1 MPTTQFGVLWIL
13 LLCCCHKSEAKLVL
27 KHRTRL
33 ALAGESVTNMI
44 EVTIP
49 ANSTGHLIKC
59 FHKSHQVWEHPT
71 DYKAS
76 VFPQKKDLSVNITM
90 HNSSCSGEY
99 YFEYMNEKV
108 YWIVRVQDMGYQP
121 HTKILVIPM
130 LAVISVLLL
139 LLSIIGSVYI
149 CMWYKNHFP
158 SEGDE
163 DNMKAKEKKR
173 NTVATEGATSDSV
186 YTALENRTASVY
198 EVLNVEEATRA
209 SAKSQTSKKKAKPSP
224 VEEGVFE
231 SVYENL

>member
-1 MPTTQFGVLWIL
+1 MPTTQFGVLWIF

-27 KHRTRL
+27 KHRTSM
-33 ALAGESVTNMI
+33 ALAGERVSNML

-59 FHKSHQVWEHPT
+59 FYKSHQVWEHPT
-71 DYKAS
+71 VYTSS
-76 VFPQKKDLSVNITM
+76 VFPQKIDLPVNITM

-108 YWIVRVQDMGYQP
+108 YWVVRVQDMGYQL
-121 HTKILVIPM
+121 HSVIPM

-163 DNMKAKEKKR
+163 DDVKAKGGKR

-186 YTALENRTASVY
+186 YTALENRTVSVY
-198 EVLNVEEATRA
+198 EVLNVDEVTRA
-209 SAKSQTSKKKAKPSP
+209 SAKCQTSKKKAKPSP
-224 VEEGVFE
+224 VEEGIFE

>member
-27 KHRTRL
+27 KHRTSM
-33 ALAGESVTNMI
+33 ALAGETVTNML
-44 EVTIP
+44 EVTIQ
-49 ANSTGHLIKC
+49 ANSTGHPIKC
-59 FHKSHQVWEHPT
+59 FHKGHKVWEHPT

-76 VFPQKKDLSVNITM
+76 VSPQQKDLPVNITM

-99 YFEYMNEKV
+99 HFEYMNEKV
-108 YWIVRVQDMGYQP
+108 YWFVRVRDMGYQP
-121 HTKILVIPM
+121 HPKIFVPM
-130 LAVISVLLL
+130 LAVFNVLLL

-163 DNMKAKEKKR
+163 HNVKVKEKKK
-173 NTVATEGATSDSV
+173 NTVATEGTTSDSL

-198 EVLNVEEATRA
+198 EVLNVDEATGA
-209 SAKSQTSKKKAKPSP
+209 SAKCQTSKKTAKPSP